1 MPHRSASWVTVQ
13 GTAIT
18 RKGELAIPQS
28 ESLLRVKSG
37 MAKYAPGMDV
47 ELEPEQPPAV
57 AEAAAA
63 LLAIEPPAADPWWLA
78 GLAESLDA

>member
-1 MPHRSASWVTVQ
+1 
-13 GTAIT
+13 
-18 RKGELAIPQS
+18 
-28 ESLLRVKSG
+28 